1 MKTQSLL
8 RVFGMILLAV
18 AVSLVVLAL
27 VAAIQSPAR
36 FVSVGWNF

>member
-1 MKTQSLL
+1 MKTQALF

-27 VAAIQSPAR
+27 VGAIQNPAR
-36 FVSVGWNF
+36 FVNVGWNF